1 MNRWTSHWMALMFKN
16 MSKWIVSQKEF
27 HQSTIYLASLIILA
41 RSMEVIIRQHVET
54 VLTTTGTTSTIAQS
68 QEQVA
73 KNSCKMQLT
82 YYSTEEEMIRSH
94 RKTQAQQ
101 QLKILKAKPPNKVT
115 PKVKINQIR
124 WSNKINR
131 KNQLL
136 VKKRQACLALT
147 SKKRNQIHYKTNNNI
162 KCTFNKMMSF

>member
-1 MNRWTSHWMALMFKN
+1 
-16 MSKWIVSQKEF
+16 
-27 HQSTIYLASLIILA
+27 
-41 RSMEVIIRQHVET
+41 MEVIIRQHVET
-54 VLTTTGTTSTIAQS
+54 VLTTTGITSTIAQS

-82 YYSTEEEMIRSH
+82 YYSTEEEMIRAH

-115 PKVKINQIR
+115 PKVKINQIM
-124 WSNKINR
+124 WSNKIHRMNR
-131 KNQLL
+131 SHLL
-136 VKKRQACLALT
+136 PVKKRQACLALT

-162 KCTFNKMMSF
+162 KCTFNKMMNF